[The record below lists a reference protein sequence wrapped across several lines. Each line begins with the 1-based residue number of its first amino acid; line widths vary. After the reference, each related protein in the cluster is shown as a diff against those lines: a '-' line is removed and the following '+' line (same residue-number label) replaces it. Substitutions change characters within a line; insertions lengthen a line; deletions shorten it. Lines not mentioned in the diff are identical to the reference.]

1 MREADRG
8 ARERER
14 GGERGTRESERRRN
28 ERDIGERERQE
39 CYIPLSL
46 RFISTTINKSLIPG
60 FHNHHHAHP
69 NPLTWC

>member
-28 ERDIGERERQE
+28 ERDIGERGRSAT
-39 CYIPLSL
+39 Y
-46 RFISTTINKSLIPG
+46 
-60 FHNHHHAHP
+60 H
-69 NPLTWC
+69 